1 MAPTKQTAEMP
12 GIFQVTG
19 QSIFYME
26 VLFFMHYFVLLMEL
40 AGTVAF
46 AVSGAMLGLT
56 KRMDVFGVCIMG
68 LVTACGGGMLR
79 DLFLGI
85 LPPAMF
91 REPVYAVTA
100 FCTSL
105 LLFFVAAKGVIKE
118 REGLF
123 EWLTLIADS
132 VGLGIFTASGAA
144 ITIQSG
150 YGSNFFFCVF
160 LGTITG
166 VGGGVIRD
174 ILAGTSPYIF
184 VKHIY
189 ACASIIGGV
198 LCVFCWSRLGQ
209 NRAMIVCVLA
219 VFAIRILAARYRL
232 SLPKAQLFPAGKT

>member
-1 MAPTKQTAEMP
+1 
-12 GIFQVTG
+12 
-19 QSIFYME
+19 
-26 VLFFMHYFVLLMEL
+26 MHFFVLLMEL
-40 AGTVAF
+40 AGTAAF
-46 AVSGAMLGLT
+46 AVSGAMLGLK
-56 KRMDVFGVCIMG
+56 KRMDVFGVCVMG

-100 FCTSL
+100 LATSL
-105 LLFFVAAKGVIKE
+105 LLFLAAAKGVIRE
-118 REGLF
+118 REILF
-123 EWLTLIADS
+123 DRLTLIADS

-144 ITIQSG
+144 ITIHSG

-174 ILAGTSPYIF
+174 MLAGTPPYIF

-189 ACASIIGGV
+189 ACASILGAV
-198 LCVFCWSRLGQ
+198 LCTFCWSRLGQ
-209 NRAMIVCVLA
+209 NRSMIVCFLA
-219 VFAIRILAARYRL
+219 VFAIRLLAAKYRL
-232 SLPKAQLFPAGKT
+232 SLPKARLFTT